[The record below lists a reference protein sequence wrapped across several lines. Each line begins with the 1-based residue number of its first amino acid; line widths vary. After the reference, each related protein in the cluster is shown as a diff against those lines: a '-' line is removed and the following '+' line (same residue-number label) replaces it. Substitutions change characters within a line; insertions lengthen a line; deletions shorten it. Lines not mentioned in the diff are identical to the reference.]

1 MDKSE
6 FLRLVNSPWRM
17 RLYLLRKL
25 PAAWFLGIQV
35 LRCDAG
41 ACSIRLPFHWQ
52 SKNPFQSIYFAA
64 QCAAGELSTGLLVMA
79 TLAGQPPVS
88 MLVINIEAE
97 FLKKAAARLNF
108 TCTEGAQVESAVRQ
122 ALSSTEAQVLR
133 LHSTGRLPDGTV
145 AANIWITWSL
155 KRRVK
160 K

>member
-17 RLYLLRKL
+17 RLYLLWKL
-25 PAAWFLGIQV
+25 PAAWFFGIQV
-35 LRCDAG
+35 VRCDAG

-52 SKNPFQSIYFAA
+52 SRNPFRSIYFAA

-88 MLVINIEAE
+88 MLVVNIEAE
-97 FLKKAAARLNF
+97 FVKKAEAPLDF
-108 TCTEGAQVESAVRQ
+108 TCTEGAQVDSVVQQ
-122 ALSSTEAQVLR
+122 ALNSNEAQMLR
-133 LHSTGRLPDGTV
+133 LCSTGRLRDGTV

-155 KRRVK
+155 KRREK